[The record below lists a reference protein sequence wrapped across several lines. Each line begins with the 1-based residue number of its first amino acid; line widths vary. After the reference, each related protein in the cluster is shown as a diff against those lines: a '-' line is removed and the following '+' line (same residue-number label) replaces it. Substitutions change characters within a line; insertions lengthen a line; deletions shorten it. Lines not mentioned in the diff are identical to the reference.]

1 MGATPKDDDF
11 VQAGNLYRVMDEE
24 AKHRL
29 IDNIAG
35 QLAVVSRDDV
45 IERSIS
51 YFRKADADY
60 GERLAKAVKVLRAKK
75 I

>member
-1 MGATPKDDDF
+1 MS
-11 VQAGNLYRVMDEE
+11 
-24 AKHRL
+24 

-51 YFRKADADY
+51 YFRQADADY
-60 GERLAKAVKVLRAKK
+60 GERLAQAVKTLRSKK
-75 I
+75 V

>member
-1 MGATPKDDDF
+1 MS
-11 VQAGNLYRVMDEE
+11 EE
-24 AKHRL
+24 AQQRL

-60 GERLAKAVKVLRAKK
+60 GERLAKAVMASRSKKV
-75 I
+75 